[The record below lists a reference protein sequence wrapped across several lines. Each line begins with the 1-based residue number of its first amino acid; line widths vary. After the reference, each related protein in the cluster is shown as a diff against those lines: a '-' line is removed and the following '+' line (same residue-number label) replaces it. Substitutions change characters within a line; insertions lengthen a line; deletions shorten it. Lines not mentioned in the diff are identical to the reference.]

1 MFFPVKIQEVDPGQF
16 LATCRFIPECTF
28 VAKSHDEAVDL
39 AAQAVPGTLELCY
52 RRKKKSIPLP
62 DGTLHEGEIRAYVP
76 IKVQL
81 KIALWN
87 IACDRKMN
95 LSVLARTLHITP
107 TQAQRLVDLSIDKA
121 STESIEAALSSLG
134 VHHTVISD

>member
-1 MFFPVKIQEVDPGQF
+1 MFFPVKIQEVNPDQY

-28 VAKSHDEAVDL
+28 IAKSHDEAVDL
-39 AAQAVPGTLELCY
+39 SAQAVPGALELCY

-62 DGTLHEGEIRAYVP
+62 DGTLREGEIRAYVP

-87 IACDRKMN
+87 LIRDREMT
-95 LSVLARTLHITP
+95 LSELARTLRITP

-121 STESIEAALSSLG
+121 STESIETALSNLG
-134 VHHTVISD
+134 VHYTVISE